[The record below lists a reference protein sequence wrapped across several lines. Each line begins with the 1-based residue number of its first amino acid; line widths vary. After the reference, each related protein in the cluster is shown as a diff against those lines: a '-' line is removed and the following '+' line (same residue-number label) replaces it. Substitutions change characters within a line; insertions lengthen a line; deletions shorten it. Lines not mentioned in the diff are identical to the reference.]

1 MEISINLFGGP
12 DSPSAQI
19 GTTVKSVEEFY
30 EDGPLMAF
38 LVSIPHCIFNSIYN
52 VAEKEG
58 MKLKCKVRARYV
70 LDEKFMKTGIYKFA
84 RIILEVS
91 SQDCDEED
99 LKDLINKVK
108 MECPIYLSLM
118 DRMEIRAVKA
128 G

>member
-1 MEISINLFGGP
+1 
-12 DSPSAQI
+12 
-19 GTTVKSVEEFY
+19 
-30 EDGPLMAF
+30 MAF

-70 LDEKFMKTGIYKFA
+70 LDEKFLKTGIYKFA

-108 MECPIYLSLM
+108 TECPIYLSLM
-118 DRMEIRAVKA
+118 DRMEIRAVK
-128 G
+128 GG

>member
-1 MEISINLFGGP
+1 M
-12 DSPSAQI
+12 
-19 GTTVKSVEEFY
+19 
-30 EDGPLMAF
+30 
-38 LVSIPHCIFNSIYN
+38 
-52 VAEKEG
+52 
-58 MKLKCKVRARYV
+58 
-70 LDEKFMKTGIYKFA
+70 
-84 RIILEVS
+84 S